1 MATLENIGDSD
12 YVMKTDIDYYF
23 TSRKNRASGNCLFE
37 SLSQSVYGNMTKQAF
52 IRKLVCD
59 FRKNITDFSPKNSL
73 DFRVKEFL
81 EADESDFTICNNK
94 EYALALDVLIAA
106 VVLQKNIILF
116 TDKENK
122 NNNSEHEKVYNVE
135 KFEYGINV
143 DTIYI
148 LFRPYNDNNSE
159 PNHFESLKLNKIK
172 KPKLVTPRV
181 KKNTQKSKKNLKLE
195 DEEIEEND
203 DYKFALQLDEIEK
216 MEERRRKSQELADE
230 KYARSLGGVGKR
242 YTIRRKIKNK
252 RRTIRR

>member
-1 MATLENIGDSD
+1 MTTLENIGNSD

-23 TSRKNRASGNCLFE
+23 TPQMNKASGNCLFE

-59 FRKNITDFSPKNSL
+59 FRKNITDFSPTNSL

-81 EADESDFTICNNK
+81 EADVSDFTICNNK

-106 VVLQKNIILF
+106 VVLQKNIVLF

-122 NNNSEHEKVYNVE
+122 NNSEHEKVYNVE
-135 KFEYGINV
+135 KFEYDINV
-143 DTIYI
+143 DTIYV
-148 LFRPYNDNNSE
+148 LFRPFNDNSDYE

-172 KPKLVTPRV
+172 KLVTPRV
-181 KKNTQKSKKNLKLE
+181 EKNTLKSKKVLE
-195 DEEIEEND
+195 NE
-203 DYKFALQLDEIEK
+203 DYEFALQLAKIEK
-216 MEERRRKSQELADE
+216 MEEEHRKSQELADE
-230 KYARSLGGVGKR
+230 KYARSLGGKRKR
-242 YTIRRKIKNK
+242 YTTRRKIKNKNK